1 MQPDDYSGGTEVG
14 SDIDLYDSEIVQIR
28 QVIADLSQNIGKPRN
43 LEAFRQ
49 EAINRFGEIGFH
61 VEVRLYEAHD
71 PMRLSKRTFIH
82 PAITIQDRIVHE
94 DEFDHARQSR
104 EVQTNTLKVKGA
116 ETVEQTP
123 RVSLAGLDGDKFSKA
138 KSGLF
143 LPKS

>member
-1 MQPDDYSGGTEVG
+1 MQPEDYSGGTDVG

-61 VEVRLYEAHD
+61 VEVRLYEAESVETGDH
-71 PMRLSKRTFIH
+71 FIH
-82 PAITIQDRIVHE
+82 PAITIMDRIVRE
-94 DEFDHARQSR
+94 DEFDHARQAR

-116 ETVEQTP
+116 ETVEQKP
-123 RVSLAGLDGDKFSKA
+123 QMSLAGLDGNKFSKA

-143 LPKS
+143 VPKS